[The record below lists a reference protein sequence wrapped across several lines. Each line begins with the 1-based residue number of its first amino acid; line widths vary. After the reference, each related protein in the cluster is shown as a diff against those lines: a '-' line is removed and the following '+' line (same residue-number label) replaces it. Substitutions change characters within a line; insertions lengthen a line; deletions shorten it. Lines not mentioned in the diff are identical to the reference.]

1 MIRTL
6 VFDIETIGN
15 PAMMDL
21 LPPVEA
27 NKTLKDHFKIQMDIE
42 AKQQAQRD
50 KMGLDPTTNL
60 ICSLAVKDVDTGDEN
75 AWMLNAYLS
84 NEADLLGEFWEVA
97 HGYDRFVT
105 FNGMA
110 FDLPVIKFHSM
121 LRGVRPSVDIKCNK
135 YRIENHVDLR
145 MILANGNEFA
155 RGSQDFYCKLILGP
169 DQGKPAGIDGS
180 MVQQYW
186 DSELY
191 EEIREYNMDDV
202 RKLALLYQRLL
213 GYYYF

>member
-6 VFDIETIGN
+6 VFDIETIIN
-15 PAMMDL
+15 PDMFDQ

-27 NKTLKDHFKIQMDIE
+27 NKTLKDPAKIQADIE
-42 AKQQAQRD
+42 AKQQAQRN

-60 ICSLAVKDVDTGDEN
+60 ICSLAVKDVDSGEEN
-75 AWMLNAYLS
+75 AWMLNEYLS

-110 FDLPVIKFHSM
+110 FDVPVIKFHSM
-121 LRGVRPSVDIKCNK
+121 LRGVRPSVDISCNK

-145 MILANGNEFA
+145 ILLVNGDQYA
-155 RGSQDFYCKLILGP
+155 HGTQDFYCKMILGP

-186 DSELY
+186 DLELY
-191 EEIREYNMDDV
+191 EEIREYNLDDTK
-202 RKLALLYQRLL
+202 KLAQLYQRLL
-213 GYYYF
+213 GYYF